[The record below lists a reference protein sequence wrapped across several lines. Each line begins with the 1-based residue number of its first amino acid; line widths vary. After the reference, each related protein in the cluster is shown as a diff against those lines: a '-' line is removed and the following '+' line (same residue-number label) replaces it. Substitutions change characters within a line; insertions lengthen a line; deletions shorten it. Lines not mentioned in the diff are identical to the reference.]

1 MSLVFWVPGFYWI
14 FPSQMPFILQGD
26 SWNSMLEMC
35 CFIIIHSEPL
45 RNTASFL
52 VITLS
57 SPLRHLQVC
66 SYWFSVFLTTSVDVW
81 TPSLDLCV
89 FSEMFSAWEGTDIL
103 EFLSVM
109 PLLSA
114 LFYHLY
120 SLTASQSHAQ
130 HQAVLSLGTLI
141 NKDFMFILE
150 KFRTFTKSFGNSMI
164 PSRGKEVQSSTL

>member
-1 MSLVFWVPGFYWI
+1 ML
-14 FPSQMPFILQGD
+14 FILQGD

-35 CFIIIHSEPL
+35 CCLIVYLEPL

-52 VITLS
+52 VTTLS
-57 SPLRHLQVC
+57 SLHHLQVC
-66 SYWFSVFLTTSVDVW
+66 SYWSSVWLFSLQPSWMCGHHLWISVY
-81 TPSLDLCV
+81 
-89 FSEMFSAWEGTDIL
+89 SEMFSAWEGTDIL

-120 SLTASQSHAQ
+120 SLMASQRYAQ
-130 HQAVLSLGTLI
+130 HQTVLSLGTLI
-141 NKDFMFILE
+141 NKDFIFILE
-150 KFRTFTKSFGNSMI
+150 KFRTFTKSIGNSMI

>member
-1 MSLVFWVPGFYWI
+1 
-14 FPSQMPFILQGD
+14 MPFILQGD
-26 SWNSMLEMC
+26 SWNHMLEMC
-35 CFIIIHSEPL
+35 CFIITHSEPL

-52 VITLS
+52 VTTLS

-66 SYWFSVFLTTSVDVW
+66 SYWSCLTVFLTTSVDVW

-89 FSEMFSAWEGTDIL
+89 FLEMFSAWEGTDIL

-109 PLLSA
+109 PLLST

-120 SLTASQSHAQ
+120 SLTASQRYAQ

-141 NKDFMFILE
+141 NKDFIFILE
-150 KFRTFTKSFGNSMI
+150 KFRTFTKNFGNSII